1 MNLSD
6 TGHPILDAIAQLA
19 PTIGN
24 IIGQVK
30 LADLNMELIRQGKPT
45 LTAAQAQALSPR
57 IDVGIAPD
65 TQSALMILLAGAGAI
80 FLLSML
86 ARRAR

>member
-1 MNLSD
+1 MHLGQSD
-6 TGHPILDAIAQLA
+6 HPILDTIAQLG

-24 IIGQVK
+24 IIGQIK
-30 LADLNMELIRQGKPT
+30 LADLNMALIRQGKPT

-80 FLLSML
+80 FLFSML
-86 ARRAR
+86 AKRRR